1 MIKDLVAQI
10 VITAKDLTKPATKS
24 VNTGLS
30 SIGNQISK
38 LKILALGFLSI
49 NFATRLAKNIV
60 KTADTY
66 KEASDRIKVA
76 TNSQEEYN
84 AAQTGLFQIAQKT
97 RSELGAVNILFSRT
111 NKSIL
116 DLGKTQADT
125 LKLVGIVTQA
135 GKISGAAASENNA
148 AIRQFSQALASGVL
162 RGDEFNSIME
172 NSPRLALA
180 LADGLRVTKGELR
193 KMAEAGKLS
202 SEIVVNALLSQ
213 TEAVEGEFG
222 KITKTVSGALVQLD
236 NAWTKFIGQLSESSG
251 AASTLASSISFVTE
265 NFTTLANTAL
275 TAISIIA
282 TAFIG
287 KGIASLVSYG
297 KAQLASIRL
306 AKLTQL
312 SALNTAK
319 SNLAEAQSRVA
330 STKSLI
336 SQITHTETLIRLRFQ
351 LLGQTQNLA
360 KAEAELAIVTGK
372 STGAISKLKG
382 AFSSFGVFGTILILQ
397 TVWETVWKIGTSAQE
412 NIPWVAKLGQNIA
425 EMAAKFIAFGEV
437 LLSGNIAAFFNGE
450 FAKKIKEIEE
460 DFNDV
465 GKSVEKLSVADKKRL
480 EDAKVLES
488 QLAKGKKDRITLEK
502 ELAEETKKLA
512 IQSSKEEIKAH
523 KKVVQELEKDVQDS
537 IAKQQQL
544 ADKIIS
550 LQQSISGE
558 QERASDKIR
567 RLKREGLT
575 EDQQQLDI
583 QAQLAEV
590 LREAQEA
597 LQAGDAEEAKR
608 QAKRAESIGDE
619 LNDKQKVI
627 QAIIDSSAIS
637 QAADQL
643 SIENAEKAKEA
654 EKAKQ
659 LALEERI
666 VSQKEALADLNASL
680 LELEKP
686 KKLVIEENIDAIT
699 KKVDELKQK
708 LSDLKGDANIS
719 TSNVPIQKNNKGGRV
734 VGAGGVD
741 NILSWLTKDEFVV
754 PENIA
759 SKMMPTLNY
768 LLAHGELPKFAAGG
782 STARAFGVKSNILS
796 AISQS
801 SSSAPRLSSSSNSG
815 GGSFNVVLGN
825 GETFGNFDG
834 SNDAVANLREALGR
848 EALKFARRS

>member
-319 SNLAEAQSRVA
+319 SNVTEAQSRVA

-372 STGAISKLKG
+372 STGAIGKLKG
-382 AFSSFGVFGTILILQ
+382 AFKSFGVFGTILILQ
-397 TVWETVWKIGTSAQE
+397 TVFEVFFSIGTTARE

-575 EDQQQLDI
+575 EDQQQLDV